1 MQARNWLMLIT
12 FIGLALRMGWAIT
25 HLETADMGDY
35 ILYSEGARHIVEEGD
50 FSNSLFLVRPPLFPL
65 WIALLGNHTPT
76 ILMINALIG
85 TLMIPLVYTVA
96 RLFGMS
102 ERVAVGASALYA
114 LDYTAIVYAAA
125 LLDPVPLASLF
136 LMLMLICLLIATRP
150 PTRHPL
156 VWGMVAGGCLVLS
169 VLARPES
176 YLIWTGLSVFMV
188 LAYRARWRAVVVYV
202 AVSVLGLGGWVLH
215 NQQVFGNPTVSTV
228 GAFTMLFYRASSVER
243 LATGL
248 PMDTVYLN
256 LTQRVEAKLGHD
268 PALATL
274 DTRWGYHA
282 ALPEVEDALYA
293 VSFEIFREHPLAY
306 LATFGVGFVRMF
318 GMDPPIVRAE
328 ANLLGAWF
336 IVVWNGL
343 VWLGAVV
350 GLVQLARNRQV
361 RVFVWVFLIGGYY
374 TVGTLISKNAALVGR
389 ERAVLLPLMFIL
401 MAYAV
406 VNWRTRQDP
415 LVDTEV
421 G

>member
-1 MQARNWLMLIT
+1 MQARNWLMLVVL
-12 FIGLALRMGWAIT
+12 IGMALRVGWAIT

-35 ILYSEGARHIVEEGD
+35 ILYSEGARHIIQEGD
-50 FSNSLFLVRPPLFPL
+50 FSNSLFLVRPPLFPV

-76 ILMINALIG
+76 ILIANALIG
-85 TLMIPLVYTVA
+85 TLMIPLIYTLA
-96 RLFGMS
+96 RLFGMN

-136 LMLMLICLLIATRP
+136 LILMLICLLIATRP
-150 PTRHPL
+150 RTRHSL
-156 VWGMVAGGCLVLS
+156 RWGMVAGGCLVLS

-188 LAYRARWRAVVVYV
+188 LAYRARWRAVMVYV
-202 AVSVLGLGGWVLH
+202 AVSVLGLGGWMLH

-282 ALPEVEDALYA
+282 ALPPVEDALYA
-293 VSFEIFREHPLAY
+293 VSFEVFREHPLAY

-318 GMDPPIVRAE
+318 GMEPPLRAGE
-328 ANLLGAWF
+328 ANALGGWLLVG
-336 IVVWNGL
+336 WNGL
-343 VWLGAVV
+343 VGLGAVV
-350 GLVQLARNRQV
+350 GLVQLARAQHL
-361 RVFVWVFLIGGYY
+361 RVFMWVFLIGGYY

-389 ERAVLLPLMFIL
+389 ERAVLLPLMFIM
-401 MAYAV
+401 MAYALAR
-406 VNWRTRQDP
+406 WRTHQDP
-415 LVDTEV
+415 LVDTEA

>member
-188 LAYRARWRAVVVYV
+188 LAYRGGGVV
-202 AVSVLGLGGWVLH
+202 A
-215 NQQVFGNPTVSTV
+215 
-228 GAFTMLFYRASSVER
+228 
-243 LATGL
+243 
-248 PMDTVYLN
+248 
-256 LTQRVEAKLGHD
+256 
-268 PALATL
+268 
-274 DTRWGYHA
+274 
-282 ALPEVEDALYA
+282 
-293 VSFEIFREHPLAY
+293 
-306 LATFGVGFVRMF
+306 
-318 GMDPPIVRAE
+318 
-328 ANLLGAWF
+328 
-336 IVVWNGL
+336 
-343 VWLGAVV
+343 
-350 GLVQLARNRQV
+350 
-361 RVFVWVFLIGGYY
+361 
-374 TVGTLISKNAALVGR
+374 
-389 ERAVLLPLMFIL
+389 
-401 MAYAV
+401 
-406 VNWRTRQDP
+406 
-415 LVDTEV
+415 
-421 G
+421 